1 VDESLVQRIA
11 AAARAMQGED
21 APGTTMDKAVAVA
34 VDIVRNADE
43 AGISLFHLHENDVD
57 TPAATSDCVRRIEEL
72 QYEQEQGPCID
83 AIFKSEVV
91 CAPDIE
97 NDERWPGWG
106 RQVVAETGV
115 RSVMCFRLFT
125 NQDTVGALNFYSRR
139 IDAFGKEDRED
150 GLAMAAHT
158 SMAMA
163 AAKEIAQVRIALDT
177 RLVIGQAQGILMAQ
191 FDLDADRAFQ
201 VLVRAS
207 SHTNVKLRKVAENL
221 VRTRR
226 LPAT

>member
-34 VDIVRNADE
+34 V
-43 AGISLFHLHENDVD
+43 
-57 TPAATSDCVRRIEEL
+57 
-72 QYEQEQGPCID
+72 
-83 AIFKSEVV
+83 
-91 CAPDIE
+91 
-97 NDERWPGWG
+97 
-106 RQVVAETGV
+106 GV